1 MPLRCK
7 ILVGTMTGTA
17 DLVAEDLRDALAAA
31 GGVGEIVAMERLRG
45 DALQPGTLY
54 LIVSSTYG
62 QGDVP
67 DNARDFF
74 QALER
79 ERPDLTGV
87 GFGLFGLGDSTYADT
102 FCFGPRHFQRL
113 LTELGATLVGEPF
126 FHDASSGTL
135 PEEDAVAWL
144 PRWLEAVPEPLRQA
158 A

>member
-1 MPLRCK
+1 MSLSCT

-17 DLVAEDLRDALAAA
+17 DIVAEDLRDALAAA
-31 GGVGEIVAMERLRG
+31 GGRGTIVAMDRLG
-45 DALQPGTLY
+45 SGSLQPGTLY

-79 ERPDLTGV
+79 ARPDLGGV
-87 GFGLFGLGDSTYADT
+87 AFGLFGLGDSTYADT
-102 FCFGPRHFQRL
+102 FCFGPRHFHRL

-135 PEEDAVAWL
+135 PEEEAVAWL
-144 PRWLEAVPEPLRQA
+144 PRWLDSVPEPLRKA

>member
-1 MPLRCK
+1 MAPNCT

-17 DLVAEDLRDALAAA
+17 DLVAEDLRDAFAAA
-31 GGVGEIVAMERLRG
+31 GGSAEIQPMDRLAAH
-45 DALQPGTLY
+45 ALKPDTLY

-74 QALER
+74 QSLER
-79 ERPDLTGV
+79 ERPDLSRV
-87 GFGLFGLGDSTYADT
+87 SFGLFGLGDSTYADT
-102 FCFGPRHFQRL
+102 FCFGPKHFQRV
-113 LTELGATLVGEPF
+113 LTALGATLVGDPF

-135 PEEDAVAWL
+135 PEEEAVAWL
-144 PRWLEAVPEPLRQA
+144 PRWLEAVPEPLGQA

>member
-1 MPLRCK
+1 MAPRCK

-17 DLVAEDLRDALAAA
+17 DLVAEELRDAFAAA
-31 GGVGEIVAMERLRG
+31 GGKADILAMDRLEAS
-45 DALQPGTLY
+45 ALLPNTLY

-74 QALER
+74 QAVER
-79 ERPDLTGV
+79 ERPDLSGLA
-87 GFGLFGLGDSTYADT
+87 FGLFGLGDSTYADT

-135 PEEDAVAWL
+135 PEEEAVAWL

>member
-1 MPLRCK
+1 MALRCT

-31 GGVGEIVAMERLRG
+31 GGSAEILPMDRLG
-45 DALQPGTLY
+45 ADALQPGTLY

-79 ERPDLTGV
+79 ERPDLSGV
-87 GFGLFGLGDSTYADT
+87 AFGLFGLGDSTYADT
-102 FCFGPRHFQRL
+102 FCFGPKQFERL
-113 LTELGATLVGEPF
+113 LTALGATLVGEPF
-126 FHDASSGTL
+126 HHDAASGTL
-135 PEEDAVAWL
+135 PEEEAVAWL

>member
-1 MPLRCK
+1 MALRCK

-17 DLVAEDLRDALAAA
+17 DLVAEELRDAMAAA
-31 GGVGEIVAMERLRG
+31 GGSAEIVAMDRLS
-45 DALQPGTLY
+45 ANAFQSGTLY

-74 QALER
+74 QSIER
-79 ERPDLTGV
+79 DRPDLSGV
-87 GFGLFGLGDSTYADT
+87 AFGLFGLGDSTYADT
-102 FCFGPRHFQRL
+102 FCFGPKHFERL
-113 LTELGATLVGEPF
+113 LTALGATLVGEPF

-135 PEEDAVAWL
+135 PEEEAVTWL
-144 PRWLEAVPEPLRQA
+144 PRWLETVPEPLRQA